1 MSGMLKDMLAGI
13 LFDALKIDTTANG
26 GKGNTDVMGD
36 QTFNLIVG
44 AIEELFVQNGAP
56 AVHYSADAATIP
68 FPRSTICLIG
78 CLPAATALILHLTPS
93 SPPATAESTS
103 PITSCRSLTTSPE
116 CFLRF
121 CPHSVLSLTPP
132 LHIRHPT
139 LPLPSLSTLIERSFS
154 PAPRT
159 QIPTSISPLRRVRTA
174 SA

>member
-1 MSGMLKDMLAGI
+1 MRASSLTLLKSTPPQTAARATPTSWATKPLTLSSARSRSSS
-13 LFDALKIDTTANG
+13 FRTALPQFTTPL
-26 GKGNTDVMGD
+26 TR
-36 QTFNLIVG
+36 Q
-44 AIEELFVQNGAP
+44 P
-56 AVHYSADAATIP
+56 IP

-159 QIPTSISPLRRVRTA
+159 QLPTSISPLRRVRTA